1 MTLTIERR
9 PSSIFRQLWMV
20 SLIVSLW
27 MQRLYNFESIMP
39 RMKLSMRKKHYCRC
53 NDRYVALAVI
63 MITLNINNMF
73 FLFCCCFFFFFL
85 HHPCVMLYLLVY
97 YIIIL
102 TLLPQLLFDCI
113 IYFVCLL
120 LLHLHFTAGNTF
132 FHHTNTSTS

>member
-1 MTLTIERR
+1 MDDLTIERR

-63 MITLNINNMF
+63 IMITLNINNMF
-73 FLFCCCFFFFFL
+73 FLFVVVFSFFFASSL
-85 HHPCVMLYLLVY
+85 CYVVLASILYY
-97 YIIIL
+97 NFNII
-102 TLLPQLLFDCI
+102 
-113 IYFVCLL
+113 
-120 LLHLHFTAGNTF
+120 TAITI
-132 FHHTNTSTS
+132 